1 MKFKDYYDVLGVKET
16 ASADEIKSAFRKLAR
31 KYHPDVSKEKDAE
44 ERFKA
49 VNEAYEALRDPE
61 KRQAYDQL
69 KRQGYRTGDE
79 VPAGGFA
86 GGGFEFDPADLG
98 SGGFSDF
105 FEQLF
110 GGGRGG
116 PGRRNAPRKGRDLE
130 MRLPLSLEAAHQ
142 GGKQRVSFMRAGEQ
156 KTLEV
161 KIPAGVPE
169 GQQIR
174 LSGQGEVGPN
184 GAGDL
189 ILIINLEPHPNYTL
203 EGRNTLSKLV
213 LAPWEA
219 ALGTEVPVQT
229 LHGNLSLKIA
239 PGARSGQKLRLKG
252 KGFGVEQ
259 PGDHF
264 AQIDIQAPV
273 AETEAQRQAY
283 QALAEQF
290 PNLRL
295 RG

>member
-1 MKFKDYYDVLGVKET
+1 MKFKDYYEVLGVKES
-16 ASADEIKSAFRKLAR
+16 ASADEIKSAYRKLAR
-31 KYHPDVSKEKDAE
+31 KYHPDVSKEADAE
-44 ERFKA
+44 ERFKGI
-49 VNEAYEALRDPE
+49 NEAYEALRDPD

-79 VPAGGFA
+79 VPPGGFGG
-86 GGGFEFDPADLG
+86 GGGFDFDPADLG

-110 GGGRGG
+110 GGARGG
-116 PGRRNAPRKGRDLE
+116 GRRSAPRKGRDLE
-130 MRLPLSLEAAHQ
+130 MRLNLSLETAHQ
-142 GGKQRVSFMRAGEQ
+142 GGKQRISFMRGGEQ

-174 LSGQGEVGPN
+174 LSGQGELGPN

-189 ILIINLEPHPNYTL
+189 ILVVSLEPHAYYTL
-203 EGRNTLSKLV
+203 DGRNTQSKLV

-219 ALGTEVPVQT
+219 ALGADVPVQT
-229 LHGNLSLKIA
+229 LHGTLALKIA
-239 PGARSGQKLRLKG
+239 PGARAGQKLRLKG
-252 KGFGVEQ
+252 KGFGAEQ

-264 AQIDIQAPV
+264 AQIEIQAPT
-273 AETEAQRQAY
+273 ADTDAQRQAY
-283 QALAEQF
+283 QALAALY
-290 PNLRL
+290 PSLKLR
-295 RG
+295 